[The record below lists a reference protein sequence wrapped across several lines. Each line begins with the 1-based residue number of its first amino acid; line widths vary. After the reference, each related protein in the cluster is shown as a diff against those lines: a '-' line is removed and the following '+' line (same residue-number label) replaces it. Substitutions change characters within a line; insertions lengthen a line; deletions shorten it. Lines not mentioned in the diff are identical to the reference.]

1 MTGDPHEQNR
11 VVLSYNPILCI
22 CLSCLHLTAIGNSIS
37 LFKHRGNT
45 VSESLL
51 DLGNSI
57 VGEMEKDQVEAI
69 FMDQDFK
76 NRTVLHI
83 ITYNGYAPLMSDS
96 KVTVLLDKL
105 W

>member
-1 MTGDPHEQNR
+1 
-11 VVLSYNPILCI
+11 
-22 CLSCLHLTAIGNSIS
+22 
-37 LFKHRGNT
+37 
-45 VSESLL
+45 
-51 DLGNSI
+51 
-57 VGEMEKDQVEAI
+57 MEKDQVEAI

-105 W
+105 WQGKLTY